1 MKSMNKSPKISII
14 VPIYKI
20 ERYLHQCIDSILEQ
34 TFTDFEL
41 LLIDDGS
48 QDRCPAICDEYAEK
62 DERIRVFHKPNG
74 GLTSA
79 RNCGLDN
86 AKGEWIMHID
96 GDDWIEPTYIEELY
110 NAAIKNDAD
119 IAICGFR
126 FVFEECRY
134 LEEYHPTIWDN
145 NKSASLNRYIASKW
159 TTAWGSIHKS
169 SLYKDNGVRSPNN
182 ITFCEDFHLMVRLC
196 HFAKKV
202 VSIDRPLL
210 NYRQQPS
217 SIVHSTSFEKI
228 QRDELTTYTEI
239 IEFFRNQGVFNIYS
253 KSISWRII
261 NALRNMILD
270 SSRFE
275 EFKQHYPDKKKHIW
289 GCPFINFKLRVLAW
303 LITHNCESTAK
314 AIIRLR
320 KFLGR

>member
-1 MKSMNKSPKISII
+1 MKENIAVSVI

-96 GDDWIEPTYIEELY
+96 GDDWVAPTYIEELY

-126 FVFEECRY
+126 FAYEDGSSVIE
-134 LEEYHPTIWDN
+134 HPTIWDDD
-145 NKSASLNRYIASKW
+145 KSVSLNRYISSVW

-169 SLYKDNGVRSPNN
+169 CLYHNNDVRSPKN
-182 ITFCEDFHLMVRLC
+182 ITYCEDFHLMARLC
-196 HFAKKV
+196 YFADKV
-202 VSIDRPLL
+202 ISIDSPLY
-210 NYRQQPS
+210 NYRQQLS
-217 SIVHSTSFEKI
+217 SIMHSLNDKTW
-228 QRDELTTYTEI
+228 RDELTAYKEI
-239 IEFFRNQGVFNIYS
+239 IDFFRNQGELEKYI
-253 KSISWRII
+253 KAMSWRTLK
-261 NALRNMILD
+261 ATQEMTLD
-270 SSRFE
+270 TSRFE
-275 EFKQHYPDKKKHIW
+275 DFKNYNPDKKNYIW
-289 GCPFINFKLRVLAW
+289 DCPFIGFKIKMLSW
-303 LITHNCESTAK
+303 LITHDCTLIASI
-314 AIIRLR
+314 IIRLR